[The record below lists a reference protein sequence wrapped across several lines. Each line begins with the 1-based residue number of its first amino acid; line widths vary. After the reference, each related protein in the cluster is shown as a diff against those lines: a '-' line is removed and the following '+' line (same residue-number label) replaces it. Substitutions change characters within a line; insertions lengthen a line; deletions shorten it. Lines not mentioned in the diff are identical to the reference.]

1 MNWSLL
7 ESKVLVL
14 REKDLGPLLFRFGAE
29 DGDFVPEE
37 VVLEE
42 VEGPAARGVHQAA
55 VLDQH
60 GQLKGEVQSSS
71 SLNHECNRNSH
82 ITAIEPYT
90 VGNG

>member
-1 MNWSLL
+1 
-7 ESKVLVL
+7 
-14 REKDLGPLLFRFGAE
+14 
-29 DGDFVPEE
+29 
-37 VVLEE
+37 VLEE